1 MLSDGQLGCS
11 TEPDGNFASQF
22 FKQIVGIGPKFNKL
36 PVTARYLAPQK
47 ALEIT
52 ALAQLSLKKKKKKN
66 QNSQVQILLK
76 LTPALRFPGFCFG
89 ILYLWVSEAQDT

>member
-1 MLSDGQLGCS
+1 M
-11 TEPDGNFASQF
+11 
-22 FKQIVGIGPKFNKL
+22 GIGPKFNKL

-52 ALAQLSLKKKKKKN
+52 ALAQLSLKKRKKN

-76 LTPALRFPGFCFG
+76 LTPTLRFPGFCFG
-89 ILYLWVSEAQDT
+89 ILYLNVGI

>member
-11 TEPDGNFASQF
+11 SEPDGNFASQF

-52 ALAQLSLKKKKKKN
+52 ALAQLSLKKRKKKSE
-66 QNSQVQILLK
+66 QPSTNSSKVDSSIEVPWVLFWDPLSV
-76 LTPALRFPGFCFG
+76 G
-89 ILYLWVSEAQDT
+89 I